1 MPPRKELPIEGV
13 SLESTYMELFD
24 AELPQSNTAS
34 TKLGQSLDEEEI
46 VMDQWT
52 LITSGPL
59 DFVLSGPILP
69 HPHVR
74 IK

>member
-1 MPPRKELPIEGV
+1 
-13 SLESTYMELFD
+13 MELFD

-52 LITSGPL
+52 HITSGPL
-59 DFVLSGPILP
+59 GFVLSGPILP